1 MKKQIQI
8 TVLIIGIMVA
18 VSCLYT
24 IISEKVSFQSTDTL
38 SQRIRAEVTLKS
50 KTFADLNYNT
60 IKIWN

>member
-38 SQRIRAEVTLKS
+38 SQRIRSEVTLKS
-50 KTFADLNYNT
+50 KTFADLNHNT

>member
-38 SQRIRAEVTLKS
+38 SQRIRSEVTLKS